1 METPVIF
8 WIIFNVVVLGLL
20 AVDLFAHRQD
30 KPISAKDAAV
40 TSVGFVVLSLLFALY
55 IGYWKGP
62 AKAME
67 FVTGYIIEY
76 SLSVDNIF
84 VFVLLFNFFKVP
96 AQYQHRVLFWGIIG
110 ALVLRGLM
118 IGVGAALIA
127 QFHWILYLFGA
138 FLLFTGIKMIMH
150 GEEEMDVA
158 NNPVL
163 TFCKKHLPIT
173 NTYHGHSFLT
183 IENGKRMLTPLALV
197 LIVVEFTDLI
207 FAVDSIPAIFAITQD
222 AFIVYTSNVCAILG
236 LRSLYFLL
244 AKAMVQFRYLKL
256 GLGLVLSFI
265 GVKMLIEHF
274 YKIPTPLSL
283 LVVASILITAIGAS
297 LLHKPKVVTP
307 QDLKK
312 D

>member
-1 METPVIF
+1 MDTPLIF
-8 WIIFNVVVLGLL
+8 WIIFNAVVLALL
-20 AVDLFAHRQD
+20 AIDLFAHRQD
-30 KPISAKDAAV
+30 KPISMRDAAV
-40 TSVGFVVLSLLFALY
+40 SSVGFVILSLLFAIY
-55 IGYWKGP
+55 IASWKSP

-84 VFVLLFNFFKVP
+84 VFVLIFNFFQVP
-96 AQYQHRVLFWGIIG
+96 AKYQHRVLFWGIIG

-127 QFHWILYLFGA
+127 QFHWVLYLFGA
-138 FLLFTGIKMIMH
+138 FLLITGIKMILH
-150 GEEEMDVA
+150 GDEEMDIA
-158 NNPVL
+158 HNPIL
-163 TFCKKHLPIT
+163 TFCRKHLPVT
-173 NTYHGHSFLT
+173 DTYDGHKFLT
-183 IENGKRMLTPLALV
+183 RINSKWLLTPLALV

-244 AKAMVQFRYLKL
+244 AKAMVHFKYLKL
-256 GLGLVLSFI
+256 GLGLVLAFI

-283 LVVASILITAIGAS
+283 LVVAGILITAIGAS
-297 LLHKPKVVTP
+297 LLHKPKAE
-307 QDLKK
+307 
-312 D
+312 